1 MICSLVSRNLPVDE
15 KFDLTQRF
23 FRKMAG
29 EQKIGFN
36 NSIFLSEKGT
46 ADRNRALTYFM
57 VIFFLFLFNFILF

>member
-1 MICSLVSRNLPVDE
+1 MTCSLVSRNLPIDE
-15 KFDLTQRF
+15 KFDLTQKF
-23 FRKMAG
+23 FRRVAG

-57 VIFFLFLFNFILF
+57 VKFLSF